1 MTNKF
6 SKRSLQRLE
15 TCHPGLQTLF
25 KRVIE
30 VIDCTVI
37 CGRRA
42 KREQDKLFAS
52 GHSRCKWPHSKH
64 NVLIPND
71 FSQAID
77 VAPYYKEKPHIR
89 WDKKS
94 LWRWYFFAGIVLG
107 IAEELDITIRQ
118 GCDWD
123 RDTYVRD
130 QNFNDLPHTE
140 LFIEENRPWES

>member
-15 TCHPGLQTLF
+15 TCQPSLQILF
-25 KRVIE
+25 KKVIE

-37 CGRRA
+37 CGRRG
-42 KREQDKLFAS
+42 KKEQEKLFKS

-64 NVLIPND
+64 NVLIP
-71 FSQAID
+71 SALSSAID

-94 LWRWYFFAGIVLG
+94 LWRWYYFAGIVKG
-107 IAEELDITIRQ
+107 IAEELNIAIRQ

-130 QNFNDLPHTE
+130 QKFNDLPHTE
-140 LFIEENRPWES
+140 LDITGGTP

>member
-15 TCHPGLQTLF
+15 TCQPGLQILF
-25 KRVIE
+25 NKVIK

-42 KREQDKLFAS
+42 KKEQNLLFDADLPRT
-52 GHSRCKWPHSKH
+52 RCKWPHSKH
-64 NVLIPND
+64 NVLSPTAL
-71 FSQAID
+71 SQAID
-77 VAPYYKEKPHIR
+77 VAPYYKERPHIR

-94 LWRWYFFAGIVLG
+94 LWRWYFFNGIVRG
-107 IAEELDITIRQ
+107 IAEELNIPIRQ

-123 RDTYVRD
+123 RDSYVRD
-130 QNFNDLPHTE
+130 QKFNDLPHTE
-140 LFIEENRPWES
+140 LFIEEV